1 MAEITTICST
11 FEKTIISLFRFR
23 YPVSMRA
30 IILFVGL
37 IVTLQLSAQSVEQN
51 YQHHDVM
58 LSYGLFPID
67 QFLSVESAMLNKQ
80 FPEKRYVRDHY
91 TGSGTVSL
99 AYRRI
104 TKNERLLWGFAMGFN
119 QSRATLYNVGNEVG
133 TLARQ
138 FISIAVDVEYR
149 YINRGIVQLYSGAG
163 VGYQIGT
170 EKLTA
175 PIDSGMSDASGEIN
189 RMAWQANVMGIRIGK
204 SIGGFAEFGFGYKGI
219 INLGLSLQLY

>member
-1 MAEITTICST
+1 
-11 FEKTIISLFRFR
+11 
-23 YPVSMRA
+23 MRA

-37 IVTLQLSAQSVEQN
+37 IITLQLSAQSVEQN

-58 LSYGLFPID
+58 LGYGLFPID

-104 TKNERLLWGFAMGFN
+104 TKNERLLWGIAMGFN

-189 RMAWQANVMGIRIGK
+189 RVAW
-204 SIGGFAEFGFGYKGI
+204 
-219 INLGLSLQLY
+219 